1 MSLSIIYTKI
11 HQAEKSV
18 GRAIGSTQL
27 IAVSK
32 VQPNER
38 VLKVLEHGHK
48 VFGENKVQEPL
59 KLFHLVE
66 L

>member
-1 MSLSIIYTKI
+1 MTLSAINSKI
-11 HQAEKSV
+11 KQAEKSA

-38 VLKVLEHGHK
+38 VLSVLEQEHK
-48 VFGENKVQEPL
+48 IFGENKVQEAQRQMASIS
-59 KLFHLVE
+59 
-66 L
+66 